1 MLSREVEIAVR
12 LALTDAHER
21 GHEFAT
27 VEHLLFALLHDDDTV
42 EVLRH
47 CGASVGDLKTTFS
60 EFFEEEMEQLE
71 EEDLETRPSVG
82 FQRVIQRAAMHVMSA
97 GKQEVKGYNVL
108 VSIFGESDSFA
119 AYLLK
124 NEGVDRLDV
133 VSYVSHGVSKL
144 GEGKKQGIVPVGDE
158 DEEDEL
164 SEEGNPLDAFTENLT
179 QRARDNDLDR
189 LVGREK
195 ELQRTIHILCRRRKN
210 NPLYVGEAGVGKT
223 ALAEGLAQKIVA
235 GDVPEPLEDT
245 ELFSL
250 DMGSLLAGT
259 RYRGDFE
266 NRLKAVIKA
275 LKEHGRAVLVIDE
288 IHTLIGA
295 GATSGGAMD
304 ASNLLKPALGAGKL
318 RCIGSTTYKE
328 FRNHFEKDRAL
339 VRRFQKVD
347 VVEPSEDECMEIL
360 RGVKTEYEDFHK
372 VRFTDEAIV
381 ASVKLSAKHLHD
393 RKLPDKA
400 IDLIDEAAAGVKLLP
415 ANDDEPREVNE
426 GHIEDTVSRMAQIP
440 SKQVSIDDK
449 AALKSLD
456 EDLMKVVFGQEEAV
470 RRLTEAIRMA
480 RAGLRNNEKPIGSF
494 LFTGPTGVGKTE
506 VAKQLARTLGI
517 EFKRFDMSEYM
528 ERHSVARLIGAPPGY
543 VGYDQGGLLTEA
555 VNKTPH
561 AVILLDEI
569 EKAHPDIFNTLL
581 QVMDYGRLT
590 DNNGRVA
597 DFRNAVLIMTS
608 NVGARDLAARK
619 IGFGDAKKIGA
630 DETAYKKHF
639 SPEFRNRLDA
649 RIPFQQ
655 LQPEAMA
662 CIVDKFMKE
671 IETQLAER
679 DVVIKLEEDAR
690 AYLAEKGYD
699 PDMGARPLARLMEDE
714 LKKPLTNELLFGNL
728 EDGGLVRVGTSTL
741 KEGGKE
747 LTFICEPPAA
757 ANSQSDAGD
766 D

>member
-47 CGASVGDLKTTFS
+47 CGASVGDFAEKLPFS

-119 AYLLK
+119 AYLLE

-158 DEEDEL
+158 DEEGEL

-195 ELQRTIHILCRRRKN
+195 ELQRTIHILCRRRKIIRCTSEKPALEN
-210 NPLYVGEAGVGKT
+210 SPLPRAWPKNCRGRCA
-223 ALAEGLAQKIVA
+223 
-235 GDVPEPLEDT
+235 EPLEDT

-347 VVEPSEDECMEIL
+347 VIEPSEDECMEIT
-360 RGVKTEYEDFHK
+360 GVKTEYEDFHK

-381 ASVKLSAKHLHD
+381 ASS
-393 RKLPDKA
+393 
-400 IDLIDEAAAGVKLLP
+400 
-415 ANDDEPREVNE
+415 
-426 GHIEDTVSRMAQIP
+426 
-440 SKQVSIDDK
+440 
-449 AALKSLD
+449 
-456 EDLMKVVFGQEEAV
+456 
-470 RRLTEAIRMA
+470 
-480 RAGLRNNEKPIGSF
+480 
-494 LFTGPTGVGKTE
+494 
-506 VAKQLARTLGI
+506 
-517 EFKRFDMSEYM
+517 
-528 ERHSVARLIGAPPGY
+528 
-543 VGYDQGGLLTEA
+543 
-555 VNKTPH
+555 
-561 AVILLDEI
+561 
-569 EKAHPDIFNTLL
+569 
-581 QVMDYGRLT
+581 
-590 DNNGRVA
+590 
-597 DFRNAVLIMTS
+597 
-608 NVGARDLAARK
+608 
-619 IGFGDAKKIGA
+619 
-630 DETAYKKHF
+630 
-639 SPEFRNRLDA
+639 
-649 RIPFQQ
+649 
-655 LQPEAMA
+655 
-662 CIVDKFMKE
+662 
-671 IETQLAER
+671 
-679 DVVIKLEEDAR
+679 
-690 AYLAEKGYD
+690 
-699 PDMGARPLARLMEDE
+699 
-714 LKKPLTNELLFGNL
+714 
-728 EDGGLVRVGTSTL
+728 
-741 KEGGKE
+741 
-747 LTFICEPPAA
+747 
-757 ANSQSDAGD
+757 
-766 D
+766 